1 VEVVS
6 TRGSRGARRAHG
18 HDTSHY
24 NSTHLTVQFFVTR
37 VSTTPSST
45 TVITQPN
52 QKRRTAWDH
61 CRVAAIDPCGKDSR
75 HQDIRDTVIAITVE
89 LTCASERDATR
100 ETHADRGL
108 YWLTKAYPRAKHG
121 ASGKRNFTRV
131 SRVSRRRV
139 IRYGGPP
146 YGIHSYIENI
156 QYDIHTPTTT
166 RSSRGHG
173 VREVRNGL
181 RPDSRLLPDRRYR
194 RVCCLL
200 LQTPSRLDLTAR
212 RTRPR
217 TPDFATAV

>member
-1 VEVVS
+1 M
-6 TRGSRGARRAHG
+6 GP
-18 HDTSHY
+18 
-24 NSTHLTVQFFVTR
+24 F
-37 VSTTPSST
+37 
-45 TVITQPN
+45 
-52 QKRRTAWDH
+52 

-194 RVCCLL
+194 MLFVASDTV
-200 LQTPSRLDLTAR
+200 QTRSHRTAHASPDAGLRYRGVTTECVSALR
-212 RTRPR
+212 RHRATRR
-217 TPDFATAV
+217 SHALRRGEVRDA